1 MPLLIKEELHDAAEV
16 YFRSEFFACSFQSRR
31 FPTGKFAWP
40 LLPALPG
47 IAFAQSVEKDKIFQP
62 PGILGAKLF
71 EAVEASNAAHGGWAR
86 HKLLELV
93 VAESPCCL
101 DDQWELTLVHF
112 AVVDCTSVVGESG
125 ELRRLYPAALCQ
137 ALQAD
142 EQWIAGKRRSRRI
155 RGIAVCGRAKRQN
168 LP

>member
-1 MPLLIKEELHDAAEV
+1 MPLLIKEELNDAAEV

-71 EAVEASNAAHGGWAR
+71 EAVTCFVGCI
-86 HKLLELV
+86 